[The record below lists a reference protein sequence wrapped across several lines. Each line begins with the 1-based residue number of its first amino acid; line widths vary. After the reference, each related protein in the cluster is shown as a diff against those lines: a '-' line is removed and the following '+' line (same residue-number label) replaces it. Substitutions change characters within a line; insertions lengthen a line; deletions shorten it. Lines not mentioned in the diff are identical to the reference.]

1 MTNEN
6 KVDKLITLERVL
18 GSEISFQPLQ
28 PLQKGNCN
36 HPQQLSIASPELHS
50 ELVRFFGLPERTFFT
65 TNMDVNRLVKYGDGS
80 FSSMV
85 KGVKG
90 IAGHQGFDAIDS
102 IELANDLFMHI
113 GTAFN
118 NAVAKIYANY
128 VEKINLEV
136 NNVYQQFILQ
146 DFTKIKSISFFLKE
160 VYSDIYA
167 AGFNKEQAQATL
179 TNVQRSR
186 IELRELVY
194 RYMGNIRSNIAPW
207 QHLIPINDLASN
219 YLSCRYCMSLYT
231 IALVSETILSNR
243 LDDNGFKSLKTKV
256 SNTLD
261 EFNELTN
268 EVNRTL
274 EVRFYSN
281 QQQINNQMLW
291 AYNQLAAQQKSN
303 ENIHLNNFA
312 SNHLSQFCKDTELSK
327 IDEIF
332 ESRDNL
338 LSNIVITEE

>member
-1 MTNEN
+1 MADDN

-18 GSEISFQPLQ
+18 GSEISFQT
-28 PLQKGNCN
+28 LQKGNYN
-36 HPQQLSIASPELHS
+36 YPQQLSIASPELHS
-50 ELVRFFGLPERTFFT
+50 ELVRFFGSPERTFFT

-90 IAGHQGFDAIDS
+90 IAGHQGFDTIDS
-102 IELANDLFMHI
+102 IELANELFMHI

-118 NAVAKIYANY
+118 NAVAKIYATY
-128 VEKINLEV
+128 VEKINHEV
-136 NNVYQQFILQ
+136 NNAYQQFILK
-146 DFTKIKSISFFLKE
+146 DFSKIKSISFFLKE
-160 VYSDIYA
+160 VYSDIYG
-167 AGFNKEQAQATL
+167 AGFNKEQAQASL

-186 IELRELVY
+186 VELRELVY
-194 RYMGNIRSNIAPW
+194 KYMENIRSNIAPW
-207 QHLIPINDLASN
+207 QQDIPINDLANN
-219 YLSCRYCMSLYT
+219 YLSCRYCISLYT
-231 IALVSETILSNR
+231 IALVSETILANR
-243 LDDNGFKSLKTKV
+243 LDDNGFKSLKIKV

-261 EFNELTN
+261 EFNELTD
-268 EVNRTL
+268 EVNRNL
-274 EVRFYSN
+274 EDRFYRN

-291 AYNQLAAQQKSN
+291 VYNNLAAHHKYN
-303 ENIHLNNFA
+303 ENNNLNNFA

-332 ESRDNL
+332 ESRDKL

>member
-1 MTNEN
+1 MADEN
-6 KVDKLITLERVL
+6 KVEKLITLERVL

-28 PLQKGNCN
+28 KVNYN
-36 HPQQLSIASPELHS
+36 HPQQLSIASPDLHS
-50 ELVRFFGLPERTFFT
+50 ELVSFFGSPKRAFFT

-85 KGVKG
+85 KGIKG

-118 NAVAKIYANY
+118 NAVAKIYASY
-128 VEKINLEV
+128 VEQINLEV
-136 NNVYQQFILQ
+136 NNVYQQFVLH

-160 VYSDIYA
+160 VYSDIYG

-194 RYMGNIRSNIAPW
+194 RYMEHIRSNIAPW
-207 QHLIPINDLASN
+207 QQFIPINDLASN
-219 YLSCRYCMSLYT
+219 YLSCRYCISLYT

-243 LDDNGFKSLKTKV
+243 LDDNGFESLKTKV

-261 EFNELTN
+261 EFNELTD
-268 EVNRTL
+268 EVNRNL
-274 EVRFYSN
+274 ETRFYNN

-291 AYNQLAAQQKSN
+291 AYNQLAAHQKNS
-303 ENIHLNNFA
+303 ENISLNSFA
-312 SNHLSQFCKDTELSK
+312 SNHLSQFCKDTEIRK

-332 ESRDNL
+332 ESRDKL
-338 LSNIVITEE
+338 LSNIVITGE

>member
-1 MTNEN
+1 MADEN

-18 GSEISFQPLQ
+18 GSEITFQ
-28 PLQKGNCN
+28 PLQKGNYN
-36 HPQQLSIASPELHS
+36 HPQKLSIASPELYS
-50 ELVRFFGLPERTFFT
+50 ELVSFFGSPERTFFT

-85 KGVKG
+85 KGIKG

-118 NAVAKIYANY
+118 NAVAKIYASY
-128 VEKINLEV
+128 VEQINLEV
-136 NNVYQQFILQ
+136 NNVYQQFMLH

-160 VYSDIYA
+160 VYSDIYS
-167 AGFNKEQAQATL
+167 AGFNKELAQATL

-194 RYMGNIRSNIAPW
+194 RYMEYIRSNIAPW
-207 QHLIPINDLASN
+207 QQLIPINDLASN
-219 YLSCRYCMSLYT
+219 YLSCRYCISLYT

-243 LDDNGFKSLKTKV
+243 LDDNGFKTLKTKV
-256 SNTLD
+256 SNTLG
-261 EFNELTN
+261 EFNGLTN
-268 EVNRTL
+268 EVIRNL
-274 EVRFYSN
+274 EARFYNN

-291 AYNQLAAQQKSN
+291 AYNQLAAHQKSN
-303 ENIHLNNFA
+303 ENVNLNSFA
-312 SNHLSQFCKDTELSK
+312 SNHLSQFCKDTELKK

-332 ESRDNL
+332 ESRDKL

>member
-1 MTNEN
+1 MAAEN

-28 PLQKGNCN
+28 IGIYN
-36 HPQQLSIASPELHS
+36 HPQQLSIASPDLHS
-50 ELVRFFGLPERTFFT
+50 ELVRFFGTPERTFFT

-90 IAGHQGFDAIDS
+90 IAGHQGFDAYDS
-102 IELANDLFMHI
+102 FELANDLFMHI

-118 NAVAKIYANY
+118 NAVAKIYASY
-128 VEKINLEV
+128 VQKINLEI
-136 NNVYQQFILQ
+136 NNVYQQFQLK
-146 DFTKIKSISFFLKE
+146 DFSKIKSISFFLKE
-160 VYSDIYA
+160 VYSDIYG
-167 AGFNKEQAQATL
+167 AGFSKEQVQATL

-186 IELRELVY
+186 IDLRELVY
-194 RYMGNIRSNIAPW
+194 RYMENIRSNIHPW
-207 QHLIPINDLASN
+207 QQPIPIHELASN
-219 YLSCRYCMSLYT
+219 YLSCRYCISLYT

-243 LDDNGFKSLKTKV
+243 LDDNGFKALKTKV
-256 SNTLD
+256 SDTLD

-268 EVNRTL
+268 EVHLNLGARYTN
-274 EVRFYSN
+274 N

-291 AYNQLAAQQKSN
+291 IFDNLTAHQKNN
-303 ENIHLNNFA
+303 ENNTLNNFA

-327 IDEIF
+327 IDDILK
-332 ESRDNL
+332 SRDKL

>member
-1 MTNEN
+1 MSSEN
-6 KVDKLITLERVL
+6 KADKLITLERVL

-28 PLQKGNCN
+28 ARNFN
-36 HPQQLSIASPELHS
+36 HSEQLSIASPELHS
-50 ELVRFFGLPERTFFT
+50 ELVNFFGSPEKTFFT
-65 TNMDVNRLVKYGDGS
+65 TNINVNRLVKYGDGS
-80 FSSMV
+80 ISSMV

-102 IELANDLFMHI
+102 IELANDLFIHI
-113 GTAFN
+113 GIAFN
-118 NAVAKIYANY
+118 NAVAKVYASY
-128 VEKINLEV
+128 VEQINLEI
-136 NNVYQQFILQ
+136 NNVYQQFMLQ

-160 VYSDIYA
+160 VYSDIYG

-194 RYMGNIRSNIAPW
+194 RYMEHIRSNIAPW
-207 QHLIPINDLASN
+207 QQLIPINDLASN
-219 YLSCRYCMSLYT
+219 YLNCRYCISLYT

-243 LDDNGFKSLKTKV
+243 LDDNGFKSLKIKV

-268 EVNRTL
+268 EVNRNL
-274 EVRFYSN
+274 EARFYNN
-281 QQQINNQMLW
+281 QQQINNQMYW
-291 AYNQLAAQQKSN
+291 AYNQLATHQMNN
-303 ENIHLNNFA
+303 ENFDLNNFA
-312 SNHLSQFCKDTELSK
+312 SNHLSQFCKNTELSK

-332 ESRDNL
+332 ESRDKL

>member
-1 MTNEN
+1 MTDEN
-6 KVDKLITLERVL
+6 KVDKIITLERVL

-28 PLQKGNCN
+28 ERTYN
-36 HPQQLSIASPELHS
+36 HPQQLPIVSPELYS
-50 ELVRFFGLPERTFFT
+50 ELVSFFGSPERAFFT
-65 TNMDVNRLVKYGDGS
+65 TNVDVNRLVKYGNGS

-85 KGVKG
+85 KGIKG
-90 IAGHQGFDAIDS
+90 IGGHQGFDTINS

-128 VEKINLEV
+128 VEQINFEV
-136 NNVYQQFILQ
+136 HNVYQQFMLH

-160 VYSDIYA
+160 VYSDIYGS
-167 AGFNKEQAQATL
+167 GFNKEQAQATL

-186 IELRELVY
+186 IELKELAY
-194 RYMGNIRSNIAPW
+194 RYMEHIRSNIAPW
-207 QHLIPINDLASN
+207 QQTIPISDLASN
-219 YLSCRYCMSLYT
+219 YLSCRYCISLYT

-243 LDDNGFKSLKTKV
+243 LDDDGFKALKIKV

-268 EVNRTL
+268 EVNRNL
-274 EVRFYSN
+274 ETRFYSN
-281 QQQINNQMLW
+281 QKQINNQMLW
-291 AYNQLAAQQKSN
+291 AYNQLAAHQKNN
-303 ENIHLNNFA
+303 ENAHLNNFA
-312 SNHLSQFCKDTELSK
+312 SNHLSQFCKNTELRK

-332 ESRDNL
+332 ESRDKL
-338 LSNIVITEE
+338 LSNIIITAE

>member
-1 MTNEN
+1 MADEN
-6 KVDKLITLERVL
+6 KVEKLITLERVL

-28 PLQKGNCN
+28 KLNYN
-36 HPQQLSIASPELHS
+36 HPQQLSIASPNLHS
-50 ELVRFFGLPERTFFT
+50 ELVSFFGSPERAFFA

-85 KGVKG
+85 KGIKG

-118 NAVAKIYANY
+118 NAVAKIYGSY
-128 VEKINLEV
+128 VEQINLEV
-136 NNVYQQFILQ
+136 NNVYQQFVLH

-160 VYSDIYA
+160 VYLDIYG

-194 RYMGNIRSNIAPW
+194 RYMEHIRSNIAPW
-207 QHLIPINDLASN
+207 QQFIPINELASN
-219 YLSCRYCMSLYT
+219 YLSCRYCISLYT
-231 IALVSETILSNR
+231 IALVSEAILSNR

-261 EFNELTN
+261 EFNELTD
-268 EVNRTL
+268 EVNRNL
-274 EVRFYSN
+274 EARFYNN
-281 QQQINNQMLW
+281 QQQINNQLLW
-291 AYNQLAAQQKSN
+291 AYNQLAAHQKNN
-303 ENIHLNNFA
+303 ENINLNSFA
-312 SNHLSQFCKDTELSK
+312 SNHLSQFCKDTELRK

-332 ESRDNL
+332 ESRDKL
-338 LSNIVITEE
+338 LSNIVITGE

>member
-28 PLQKGNCN
+28 KVNYN
-36 HPQQLSIASPELHS
+36 HPQQLSIVSPELHS
-50 ELVRFFGLPERTFFT
+50 ELVRFFGSPERTLFT

-113 GTAFN
+113 GAAFN
-118 NAVAKIYANY
+118 NAVAKIYSSY

-146 DFTKIKSISFFLKE
+146 DFTKIKPISFFLKE

-194 RYMGNIRSNIAPW
+194 RYMENIRSNIATW

-219 YLSCRYCMSLYT
+219 YLSCRYCISLYT

-274 EVRFYSN
+274 EVRFYNN

-338 LSNIVITEE
+338 LSDIVITEE

>member
-1 MTNEN
+1 MAAEN

-28 PLQKGNCN
+28 IGIYN
-36 HPQQLSIASPELHS
+36 HPQQLSIASPDLHS
-50 ELVRFFGLPERTFFT
+50 ELVRFFGTPERTFFT

-90 IAGHQGFDAIDS
+90 IAGHQGFDAYDS
-102 IELANDLFMHI
+102 FELANDLFMHI

-118 NAVAKIYANY
+118 NAVAKIYASY
-128 VEKINLEV
+128 VHQINLEI
-136 NNVYQQFILQ
+136 NNVYQQFQLK
-146 DFTKIKSISFFLKE
+146 DFSKIKSISFFLKE
-160 VYSDIYA
+160 VYSDIYG
-167 AGFNKEQAQATL
+167 AGFSKEQAQATL

-186 IELRELVY
+186 IDLRELVY
-194 RYMGNIRSNIAPW
+194 RYMENIRSNIHPW
-207 QHLIPINDLASN
+207 QQPIPINELASN
-219 YLSCRYCMSLYT
+219 YLSCRYCISLYT

-268 EVNRTL
+268 EVHLNLGAR
-274 EVRFYSN
+274 YSNN

-291 AYNQLAAQQKSN
+291 IFDHLTAHQKNN
-303 ENIHLNNFA
+303 ENNTLNNFA

-327 IDEIF
+327 IDEILK
-332 ESRDNL
+332 SRDKL